1 MQPYA
6 ILVFFLQD
14 FYHDSCFV
22 WLIVLQ
28 ITSAVL
34 YQVRYQASLLQQ
46 KSHSYG
52 VGYVMQP
59 WKCSSLQITNYGK
72 KCFAIIA

>member
-6 ILVFFLQD
+6 VLFFFLQD

-46 KSHSYG
+46 IRHSYG
-52 VGYVMQP
+52 VGYAMQP
-59 WKCSSLQITNYGK
+59 RKYSSLQITNYGK
-72 KCFAIIA
+72 KCFALIA